1 MTVPALQE
9 EPVLFDCQGDELVGV
24 LARPRDRAPSI
35 GVVIIVGGPQYRAG
49 SHRQFVHL
57 SRHLAAGGIACLRFD
72 YRGIGDSEGGMRSF
86 ESIEADVRAAV
97 DALGRL
103 VPSVEGVVLW
113 GLCDGASAACLYAP
127 TDERIIGL
135 ALANPYVRTEGT
147 KAEAY
152 LRHYYLA
159 RITEPE
165 FWRKLF
171 SGRFSPSAAA
181 RSLVSLL
188 RTAAAQRR
196 EGDAAV
202 GAQPFQ
208 KRMALGVERFSKR
221 VLILLSENDYT
232 AAEFRD
238 VAGEIPAWK
247 RALSENRTT
256 IVTVQGADH
265 TFSAAA
271 WRQAVA
277 EGVLAWINTLPTRSG
292 HAIAEMDGYHTHLT
306 GIPNG

>member
-1 MTVPALQE
+1 MIAAIDEQ
-9 EPVLFDCQGDELVGV
+9 PVLFNCEGDELVGM
-24 LARPRDRAPSI
+24 LARPREGAPRI
-35 GVVIIVGGPQYRAG
+35 GVVVIVGGPQYRAG

-72 YRGIGDSEGGMRSF
+72 YRGMGDSEGGMRSF
-86 ESIEADVRAAV
+86 ESVEADVRAAV

-103 VPSVEGVVLW
+103 VASVEGVVLW
-113 GLCDGASAACLYAP
+113 GLCDGASAAGLYAP

-135 ALANPYVRTEGT
+135 ALANPWVRTEGT

-152 LRHYYLA
+152 LRHYYQA
-159 RITEPE
+159 RITEPG
-165 FWRKLF
+165 FWRKLS

-181 RSLVSLL
+181 RSLASLL

-208 KRMALGVERFSKR
+208 KRMALGVERFSGR
-221 VLILLSENDYT
+221 ILILLSENDYT

-238 VAGEIPAWK
+238 VAGGTPAWK
-247 RALSENRTT
+247 RALPENRTAM
-256 IVTVQGADH
+256 VPVQGADH
-265 TFSAAA
+265 TFSAGAG
-271 WRQAVA
+271 RQAVA
-277 EGVLAWINTLPTRSG
+277 EAVLGWINTLLTRSG
-292 HAIAEMDGYHTHLT
+292 HAIAEKDGLT
-306 GIPNG
+306 YLANRDT